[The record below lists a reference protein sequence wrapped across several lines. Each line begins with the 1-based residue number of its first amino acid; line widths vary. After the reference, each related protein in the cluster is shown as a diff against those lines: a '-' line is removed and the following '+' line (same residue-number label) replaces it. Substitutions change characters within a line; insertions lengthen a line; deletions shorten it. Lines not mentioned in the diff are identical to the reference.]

1 MTDRAAIADRLHS
14 LAIHLLRRV
23 ARSDQ
28 EGGVTGPRLS
38 VLSVLVLGGGPR
50 TMGELAAAEH
60 VRPPTMTRLVQAM
73 QAEGLVAR
81 APAPHDARVV
91 RIRATRAGERV
102 LQHARRPL
110 GDRAEHRATRG
121 GDSRAGG
128 EQEVL
133 MVAVP
138 GDRFRDGVLLRDPA
152 VLPRSR
158 PAQRKAVVRGSPRR
172 LRTARPRPD
181 AGAGG
186 GDGRA
191 PGAVRPRDRG

>member
-28 EGGVTGPRLS
+28 QGGVTGPRLS

-73 QAEGLVAR
+73 QAEGLVTR
-81 APAPHDARVV
+81 TPAPEDARIV

-102 LQHARRPL
+102 LTRARARRL
-110 GDRAEHRATRG
+110 STLRTLLTDLSAADLAAVQRA
-121 GDSRAGG
+121 
-128 EQEVL
+128 
-133 MVAVP
+133 VAILEP
-138 GDRFRDGVLLRDPA
+138 
-152 VLPRSR
+152 
-158 PAQRKAVVRGSPRR
+158 VVRKQP
-172 LRTARPRPD
+172 
-181 AGAGG
+181 
-186 GDGRA
+186 
-191 PGAVRPRDRG
+191 